1 MRRSWPVH
9 SCRHSSHLKNQRKSL
24 VYRKKLQQQQQQNQS
39 SRKMERKVVPTA
51 KIYTPWLRSF
61 CAGSWTLSCDLPSV
75 MRMQIWKLKSHKFI
89 TLSAFFKKKNACRWN
104 GDSTDLRYISPRCG
118 VEQIICNIFETSAGA
133 RISPLVVEILH
144 SVDQLSSI
152 QVATEC
158 KFNSEKEKQTMN
170 VQSCS

>member
-1 MRRSWPVH
+1 MHSLTPKLLCRFLNVVLWPAV
-9 SCRHSSHLKNQRKSL
+9 CDQDADLKVKEPQ
-24 VYRKKLQQQQQQNQS
+24 VYH
-39 SRKMERKVVPTA
+39 A
-51 KIYTPWLRSF
+51 KCFL
-61 CAGSWTLSCDLPSV
+61 
-75 MRMQIWKLKSHKFI
+75 
-89 TLSAFFKKKNACRWN
+89 KKKMRVGWN
-104 GDSTDLRYISPRCG
+104 GDSTDLRYISPGRG

-158 KFNSEKEKQTMN
+158 KFNSEKEKQTIH